1 MFILVC
7 WCHPSW
13 NTQHTFCRIFWKHT
27 HTDSHQLHTISDN
40 AHWAF
45 IFTVNYGTPWSH
57 WLCAQMWVCVRL
69 KVYMHKSWIMTQ
81 TGLCVCVFVC
91 WIELWHCTIS
101 LTSPESHS
109 SQLNHGNRLYGQ
121 NAVLAMCV
129 WACRLLQDFLP
140 ACVCVWDRERPWKD
154 P

>member
-13 NTQHTFCRIFWKHT
+13 ETPHTFFFTLPFCNT

-40 AHWAF
+40 AHWPF
-45 IFTVNYGTPWSH
+45 IFTVNYGTLWSH
-57 WLCAQMWVCVRL
+57 WLRAQTWVCASQTVC
-69 KVYMHKSWIMTQ
+69 MHKSWIMTHAS
-81 TGLCVCVFVC
+81 LCVCVVVC
-91 WIELWHCTIS
+91 WIELWHCAIS

-121 NAVLAMCV
+121 NAVLAVCVSLLISAGFSSLCV
-129 WACRLLQDFLP
+129 WE
-140 ACVCVWDRERPWKD
+140 REREHWKQ